1 MFGLERKFG
10 LFIKRSNSNIHND
23 KTLSWSLEELG
34 KTNVQRFRLVYLK
47 TIVRKKNYV
56 KKHITS
62 EHEHIETRGILF
74 LIPHHCTYGK
84 KTILQSLW
92 SKKVF
97 SEVGSSMIDIGVDK
111 LITTNLVNI
120 KTLGGITWLIK

>member
-10 LFIKRSNSNIHND
+10 LFIKRSNSNINND

-34 KTNVQRFRLVYLK
+34 ETSVQRFRLVYLK

-62 EHEHIETRGILF
+62 EHEHR
-74 LIPHHCTYGK
+74 
-84 KTILQSLW
+84 
-92 SKKVF
+92 
-97 SEVGSSMIDIGVDK
+97 
-111 LITTNLVNI
+111 N
-120 KTLGGITWLIK
+120 